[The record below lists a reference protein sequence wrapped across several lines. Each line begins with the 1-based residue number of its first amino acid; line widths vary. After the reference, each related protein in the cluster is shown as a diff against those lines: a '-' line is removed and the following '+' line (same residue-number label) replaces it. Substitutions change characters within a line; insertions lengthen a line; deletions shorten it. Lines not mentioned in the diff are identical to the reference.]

1 MLLFGHEKYQ
11 NLLIS
16 PKYFEITV
24 KQAKARRILPLS
36 ILKLFKKGRKG
47 ELLEKSIEISDNLLI
62 SQCVRVICCPLLQR
76 ESMIYVNSMINQLIA
91 LWTYGIVIRLSGKFI
106 STNAA

>member
-1 MLLFGHEKYQ
+1 MLLLGDEKFP

-24 KQAKARRILPLS
+24 KQAEARRLLPLS
-36 ILKLFKKGRKG
+36 ILKLFKKGRKC
-47 ELLEKSIEISDNLLI
+47 EILEKSIEISDNLPI

-76 ESMIYVNSMINQLIA
+76 ESMIDVSVMINQLIA
-91 LWTYGIVIRLSGKFI
+91 LWTYGIVI
-106 STNAA
+106 

>member
-1 MLLFGHEKYQ
+1 MLLLGHEKYQ
-11 NLLIS
+11 NFRIS

-36 ILKLFKKGRKG
+36 ILKLFKKRGKC
-47 ELLEKSIEISDNLLI
+47 EILEKSIEISDNLLI

-76 ESMIYVNSMINQLIA
+76 ESMNYVNSMINELIA
-91 LWTYGIVIRLSGKFI
+91 LWTYGIVI
-106 STNAA
+106 